1 MKKDRAA
8 VPRKERGGGRRFLL
22 YWSAGLSALAA
33 ILMLALASPGFL
45 SHLTDLAFDRYQR
58 LKPRVAADAPV
69 VVVDIDEASLREAGQ
84 WPWPRSDV
92 AAIVDRI
99 GEYGAAAIVFDVI
112 FSEPDRTSPG
122 RAVEALERAGATVD
136 LPQDEQQLDNDVVLA
151 RAFARNRVVT
161 GIAVSNE
168 TQAALSPPKVSFAFG
183 GSDPSAY
190 LPSYRGGVDNLAILN
205 EPATGLGFL
214 SFPPSLDGVIRS
226 LPTIA
231 NAGGRLYPALSVEAL
246 RVAQDA
252 GAILVR
258 STGASGEIDT
268 GHAAMTALRVGAFS
282 APTGPTGEFRLYYSG
297 LPDMPTVSAARLLGA
312 APDPDLAELFAGRI
326 VLVGTSAVGLR
337 DLVATPFNQA
347 TPGVRV
353 HAEIVDQIFGQ
364 TFLERPDWS
373 RGAEIA
379 ASFVL
384 GLLMLAAGR
393 LAGAFA
399 SSMVALVLIGIWIA
413 LSWVAFSQWLL
424 LLDPLLP
431 TLAVAVVFAT
441 AMPVL
446 LLLTDREKRFIRQ
459 AFTQYL
465 SPELVSRLS
474 DDPEALRLGGEIR
487 ELTVLFS
494 DIRGFTSL
502 SETLE
507 PEALTRL
514 LNDVLTPATDV
525 LLASEATIDKYIGDA
540 IMAFWNA
547 PLDIEDHRRKACL
560 AALAMQEAVAAL
572 NREKGLDLR
581 MGIGLHSGDCCV
593 GNLGSDQRFSYSA
606 IGDSVNLASRVEGLT
621 KQYGLPVLVTQATRS
636 GAADLAYAEIDRVR
650 VSGREA
656 PVVIHA
662 LLGDA
667 DTARSA
673 DFEAFAARHERFLD
687 LYRTGDPHAARTALA
702 QAKEVAPA
710 ALETAYALYEE
721 RLKAM
726 EIERPRPD
734 WDGVFVAR
742 QK

>member
-1 MKKDRAA
+1 M
-8 VPRKERGGGRRFLL
+8 P
-22 YWSAGLSALAA
+22 
-33 ILMLALASPGFL
+33 
-45 SHLTDLAFDRYQR
+45 
-58 LKPRVAADAPV
+58 
-69 VVVDIDEASLREAGQ
+69 
-84 WPWPRSDV
+84 SD
-92 AAIVDRI
+92 
-99 GEYGAAAIVFDVI
+99 
-112 FSEPDRTSPG
+112 S
-122 RAVEALERAGATVD
+122 
-136 LPQDEQQLDNDVVLA
+136 
-151 RAFARNRVVT
+151 
-161 GIAVSNE
+161 
-168 TQAALSPPKVSFAFG
+168 
-183 GSDPSAY
+183 
-190 LPSYRGGVDNLAILN
+190 
-205 EPATGLGFL
+205 
-214 SFPPSLDGVIRS
+214 
-226 LPTIA
+226 
-231 NAGGRLYPALSVEAL
+231 
-246 RVAQDA
+246 
-252 GAILVR
+252 
-258 STGASGEIDT
+258 
-268 GHAAMTALRVGAFS
+268 
-282 APTGPTGEFRLYYSG
+282 
-297 LPDMPTVSAARLLGA
+297 
-312 APDPDLAELFAGRI
+312 
-326 VLVGTSAVGLR
+326 TSAVGLR

-379 ASFVL
+379 AAVVL

-399 SSMVALVLIGIWIA
+399 SSMVALVLIGVWIA

-431 TLAVAVVFAT
+431 SLAVAVVFAT

-465 SPELVSRLS
+465 SPELVGRLS
-474 DDPEALRLGGEIR
+474 DDPQALRLGGEIR

-581 MGIGLHSGDCCV
+581 MGVGLHSGDCCV

-673 DFEAFAARHERFLD
+673 DFEAFAARHKRFLD